1 MAFADDVAIL
11 QAQADE
17 YAAAAQEYLNN
28 LLAVTNV
35 VINTGLPVSY
45 NYASVPTV
53 QYPITAAGVRP
64 SLTSSLT
71 IPAPPD
77 SPQISFSSL
86 TSIDLPADD
95 LLAPTATFAFAE
107 AAYDSTLLDP
117 LKAKL
122 LYDLTYGGYGI
133 EVSDEIALV
142 NRARDREVEIA
153 LTRIDDAGRTMASRG
168 FPLPPGELS
177 IHVDKAWQD
186 MQNKVSGVSRDITLQ
201 RNKLYVENRQ
211 FTLREVKD
219 VEQIL
224 IGFHNSVQER
234 ALNVAKFTAEFAITL
249 YNALLAKYKLRFDA
263 AKITSEVQLQQMQT
277 EVARA
282 NAYLE
287 AYRGQIAA
295 YEANLRRI
303 IDPAKLQVEVFRAD
317 IDLNR
322 VVNDAYIS
330 KATLQQKVIEAT
342 VQQNI
347 QISQVAVNNARVR
360 LDAEIAALQVR
371 AKGAEVALAKI
382 YGLLTGVASSANTL
396 AVQSSTV

>member
-360 LDAEIAALQVR
+360 LDAEVAALQVR

>member
-17 YAAAAQEYLNN
+17 YAAAAQDYLNN

-168 FPLPPGELS
+168 FPVPPGELS

>member
-142 NRARDREVEIA
+142 NRARDREVELA
-153 LTRIDDAGRTMASRG
+153 LTRIDDAGRSMAARG

-177 IHVDKAWQD
+177 IHVDRAWQD